1 VRDHAANQVRPAG
14 REAERDRGAERG
26 AADVRRRQVERLDQ
40 GAQVLL
46 LVAPCPLAAA
56 LAVAVLATVVGDYEK
71 DRAKPGTTGCQ
82 LRWSDQLPWTS
93 TSGSPRPVSS

>member
-1 VRDHAANQVRPAG
+1 MTLRTRCGRRVARPSAIEAPNEVPPMCAG
-14 REAERDRGAERG
+14 ARSSASIRA
-26 AADVRRRQVERLDQ
+26 RRSSSSRL
-40 GAQVLL
+40 V
-46 LVAPCPLAAA
+46 PWPPR